1 MKKWTALG
9 RAVAIGAIVLCSAAA
24 RGEPADTCAVP
35 GYLLFGDSLLNR
47 VSAAVKKDKTLQI
60 VALGGVSSTLPG
72 PDGPNFAY
80 PARLEA
86 ALSRRL
92 PGVKVIVTTLTKP
105 RQTAAEM
112 AESIDKLLLDHK
124 PSLVVWQTGTYD
136 AVRGTDPEEFRA
148 SVSDGVEKLHEG
160 GADVVLVN
168 MQYSPRTESIVAIS
182 AYADGLRW
190 VSREREVP
198 VFDRLAI
205 MRHWYDAG
213 QFDLYKATK
222 DLKMAKSVHDC
233 LGRALGATIIDA
245 AHLEARQEA
254 AAMRAVPY
262 FFRLA
267 TALSFAAA
275 AAAVALVPRA
285 RGKHRGTAGSTVAC
299 SAPADLRPPRQSA
312 EARGA
317 ADRRRS
323 ADEDRR
329 HRLVIDRRRG
339 RKLAG
344 DELSEPARGRAQG
357 AVPARRHH
365 GGQSRR
371 QRRRV
376 PRHAGAVRPR
386 RHSPTIPISCCGRSA
401 AIRCCAIIRCRRRNA
416 LAARRPQASAGDRHR
431 RGPDQSAI
439 CAQGDHQA
447 RRRRHGRS
455 DPRHGARKP
464 TSTCSSGLP

>member
-9 RAVAIGAIVLCSAAA
+9 RAVAVGAIVLCSAAA
-24 RGEPADTCAVP
+24 RGEPADICAVP
-35 GYLLFGDSLLNR
+35 SYLLFGDSLLNR
-47 VSAAVKKDKTLQI
+47 VNAAVKKDGTLRI

-72 PDGPNFAY
+72 P
-80 PARLEA
+80 EA

-233 LGRALGATIIDA
+233 LGKALGATIIDA

-254 AAMRAVPY
+254 
-262 FFRLA
+262 
-267 TALSFAAA
+267 
-275 AAAVALVPRA
+275 
-285 RGKHRGTAGSTVAC
+285 
-299 SAPADLRPPRQSA
+299 
-312 EARGA
+312 
-317 ADRRRS
+317 
-323 ADEDRR
+323 
-329 HRLVIDRRRG
+329 
-339 RKLAG
+339 
-344 DELSEPARGRAQG
+344 
-357 AVPARRHH
+357 
-365 GGQSRR
+365 
-371 QRRRV
+371 
-376 PRHAGAVRPR
+376 
-386 RHSPTIPISCCGRSA
+386 
-401 AIRCCAIIRCRRRNA
+401 
-416 LAARRPQASAGDRHR
+416 PQ
-431 RGPDQSAI
+431 
-439 CAQGDHQA
+439 
-447 RRRRHGRS
+447 
-455 DPRHGARKP
+455 
-464 TSTCSSGLP
+464 